1 MSNSIVQPTE
11 GASHGGGPGGQDPPT
26 FGQGGQII
34 VLIPPTF
41 EIRQILY
48 RNFNIYWKNNIE
60 ILEKSDAGM
69 YFRYLSLA
77 EYDLIKF
84 LTN

>member
-1 MSNSIVQPTE
+1 MGSGPPQLLDR
-11 GASHGGGPGGQDPPT
+11 GGPS
-26 FGQGGQII
+26 II
-34 VLIPPTF
+34 LTPPTF